1 MDWILLAELSTNG
14 VFVGLMYALVS
25 LGIVLIYKTSGT
37 ANLAQGA
44 IAMTGGYVTWAL
56 ASLVGLPMWLAIPA
70 ALIGMF
76 GFGLLMERVALRRM
90 IGQPVIMTIM
100 LTLGV
105 EIMLRG
111 LLPGIFGAAVKRL
124 DIGLPQQPL
133 FVGELLLNRS
143 TMIGGS
149 ISLLLILLSLFFF
162 NSRFGVVMRA
172 VADDQTASWSVG
184 IRVERAI
191 AVAWGL
197 AAVSATAAG
206 VLWGSTQGIDWS
218 LSLLLIKALAIA
230 ILGGLDSIP
239 GVLVAGV
246 IVGVAESLATGV
258 LDPLVGGGS
267 RDVVAAVII
276 LVTLL
281 LKPHGLFGRHH
292 IERV

>member
-1 MDWILLAELSTNG
+1 MDWILLAELSANG

-56 ASLVGLPMWLAIPA
+56 ATLVGLPMWLAIPI
-70 ALIGMF
+70 ALVGMF
-76 GFGLLMERVALRRM
+76 GFGLLMERIALRRM

-143 TMIGGS
+143 TLIGGS

>member
-1 MDWILLAELSTNG
+1 MDWMLIAELAVNG

-25 LGIVLIYKTSGT
+25 LGMVLIYKTSGI

-44 IAMTGGYVTWAL
+44 IAMTGGYVAWVLL
-56 ASLVGLPMWLAIPA
+56 AGLGAPVWLAIPG
-70 ALIGMF
+70 ALVGMF
-76 GFGLLMERVALRRM
+76 GFGMLIERVALRRM

-100 LTLGV
+100 LTLGI

-111 LLPGIFGAAVKRL
+111 LLPGVFGASVKRL
-124 DIGLPQQPL
+124 DIGIPQAPL
-133 FVGELLLNRS
+133 FVADLLINRA
-143 TMIGGS
+143 TLIGGG
-149 ISLLLILLSLFFF
+149 ISLVLIVASLIFF

-197 AAVSATAAG
+197 GAVAATAAG
-206 VLWGSTQGIDWS
+206 ILWGSTQGVDWS

-230 ILGGLDSIP
+230 ILGGLDSIG
-239 GVLVAGV
+239 GVLIAGV

-258 LDPLVGGGS
+258 VDPLVGGGT
-267 RDVVAAVII
+267 RDIVAAVII
-276 LVTLL
+276 LATLL
-281 LKPHGLFGRHH
+281 FKPHGLFGREH

>member
-37 ANLAQGA
+37 ANLSQGA

-56 ASLVGLPMWLAIPA
+56 ATLVGLPMWLAIPA
-70 ALIGMF
+70 ALAGMF

-111 LLPGIFGAAVKRL
+111 LLPGVFGAAVKRL
-124 DIGLPQQPL
+124 DIGMPQQPL

-149 ISLLLILLSLFFF
+149 ISLLLILLSLAFF